1 MDKKILK
8 ELSELNNRL
17 AEDRMYEIAV
27 DEIENND
34 FDKVAQAIAF
44 EEAEG
49 DEKKAR
55 AFYTKH
61 RVRRIKDEIT
71 YFVTELAAHIEAEAK
86 KEDQRI
92 VNLKKQNQTARIE
105 KRKDGVLSVINS
117 CLRIIFFVGLTGV
130 AVTLAISIL
139 LMFGVS
145 SDTITPV
152 LALPIMCASLY
163 VAYKLV
169 VKMFP

>member
-8 ELSELNNRL
+8 ELSELNDRL

-27 DEIENND
+27 AEIENNE

-55 AFYTKH
+55 AFYSKH
-61 RVRRIKDEIT
+61 RVRRIKDEIS
-71 YFVTELAAHIEAEAK
+71 YFAAELAATIEAEAK

-92 VNLKKQNQTARIE
+92 LSLQKRNKKAQSE
-105 KRKDGVLSVINS
+105 KRKGG
-117 CLRIIFFVGLTGV
+117 F
-130 AVTLAISIL
+130 LAIIDFFLRTILFFIVFGTAFLIGSIGLVKFGLLDEIFPIL
-139 LMFGVS
+139 LL
-145 SDTITPV
+145 IT
-152 LALPIMCASLY
+152 SLF
-163 VAYKLV
+163 VAYKV
-169 VKMFP
+169 VMKMIP

>member
-8 ELSELNNRL
+8 ELSELNDRL

-27 DEIENND
+27 AEIENNE

-61 RVRRIKDEIT
+61 RVRRIKDEIS
-71 YFVTELAAHIEAEAK
+71 YFVAELAATIEAEAK

-92 VNLKKQNQTARIE
+92 LNLQKRNKKARIE
-105 KRKDGVLSVINS
+105 KRKGGFFAIINFF
-117 CLRIIFFVGLTGV
+117 LRTIFFFIVFGL
-130 AVTLAISIL
+130 AFSIGNAA
-139 LMFGVS
+139 LMVFEL
-145 SDTITPV
+145 SDGIFTTMLFIT
-152 LALPIMCASLY
+152 SLFI
-163 VAYKLV
+163 AFKV
-169 VKMFP
+169 VMKMIP

>member
-1 MDKKILK
+1 MDRKILK

-71 YFVTELAAHIEAEAK
+71 YFVTELAATIEAEAK
-86 KEDQRI
+86 RSAEQNKVRKIEARKNSVKEI
-92 VNLKKQNQTARIE
+92 GVKTA
-105 KRKDGVLSVINS
+105 KGFWY
-117 CLRIIFFVGLTGV
+117 IFFFIGV
-130 AVTLAISIL
+130 WVLFVPTALAVYYKIIGPETLPLPIVLIISIIL
-139 LMFGVS
+139 GSFLADKVAHR
-145 SDTITPV
+145 IT
-152 LALPIMCASLY
+152 
-163 VAYKLV
+163 K
-169 VKMFP
+169 